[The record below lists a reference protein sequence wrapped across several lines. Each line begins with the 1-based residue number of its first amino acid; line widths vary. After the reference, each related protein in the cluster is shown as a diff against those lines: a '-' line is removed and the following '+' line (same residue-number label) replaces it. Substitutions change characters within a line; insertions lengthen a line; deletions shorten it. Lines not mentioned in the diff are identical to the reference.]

1 MAERSFEKENPW
13 IFIYRDERAF
23 LAFLE
28 RWKSNERTFCDS
40 LTGLFSRAYFESE
53 LKRLD
58 TPRQLPL
65 SVVIADVNKF
75 KLVND
80 VLGHEAGDEILRQAS
95 QKLKGAF
102 RQEDIVARW
111 GGDEFAVLLPQTS
124 YEEARGL
131 LSRFSPF
138 TVSLERHCHLPVS
151 FSFGVATKSQESQ
164 NIKEVLEEAER
175 AMYHE
180 KTIKRKATD
189 KQFLA
194 VLQQCFEEKVR
205 PLEPPLRTFE
215 KLHLGLQLGK
225 KLSLSPVDREKLWRL
240 LFFHDLG
247 KVTIPEELLKRR
259 KEELSPREWKMVVSH
274 SEVGYR
280 IASQFPEL
288 TPVAEAIL
296 SLRER
301 WDGTGYPRGLKGKA
315 IPLLSRIG
323 AIIGN
328 YEAMVMGRPYRAPLS
343 RSEALEEIWRNRGKQ
358 FDPEIVPLFLEI
370 LKEKKFW
377 RSFSGNC

>member
-1 MAERSFEKENPW
+1 MVERSFGEGKPW
-13 IFIYRDERAF
+13 IFIYHDEHAFRAF
-23 LAFLE
+23 L
-28 RWKSNERTFCDS
+28 KSRKGEERTFCDL

-111 GGDEFAVLLPQTS
+111 GGDEFAVLLPRTG

-138 TVSLERHCHLPVS
+138 VVSLERHCHLPIS
-151 FSFGVATKSQESQ
+151 FSFGVATKGQESQ
-164 NIKEVLEEAER
+164 SIGEVLEEAER

-180 KTIKRKATD
+180 KTIKRKALE

-194 VLQQCFEEKVR
+194 ALQQCFEEKVR

-225 KLSLSPVDREKLWRL
+225 KLSLSHVDRERLWRL

-259 KEELSPREWKMVVSH
+259 KEELSPREWKMVASH

-280 IASQFPEL
+280 IASQFLEL

-296 SLRER
+296 CFRER
-301 WDGTGYPRGLKGKA
+301 WDGTGYPRGLRGKA

-323 AIIGN
+323 AIIDS

-343 RSEALEEIWRNRGKQ
+343 RPEAWEEIRRNRGKQ

-370 LKEKKFW
+370 LEEKEFLE
-377 RSFSGNC
+377 FSSGSR